1 MEEVTLAL
9 GHLHDIDSLHE
20 AELLIAQLLNI
31 LITHLLNSFIQIA
44 AADWACLIL
53 YFAEI
58 RSELFLEDIR
68 EGYYVNELPI
78 G

>member
-1 MEEVTLAL
+1 MKEVTLAL
-9 GHLHDIDSLHE
+9 RHLNDVNSLHE
-20 AELLIAQLLNI
+20 AKLLIAQLLNV
-31 LITHLLNSFIQIA
+31 LIAHLLNSFIQIA

-53 YFAEI
+53 NFAEI